1 MRIYNEWLA
10 GFCASHPERFA
21 GLAAIPSHS
30 IDAAVDEIKRVAAR
44 GAVRGV
50 EIANTHDLEPLFHP
64 DWYPVW
70 AAANEAKLP
79 VHFHTIGT
87 PKTDTEGFAPLQ
99 QRQAFAVSLTGF
111 QMAMSRILMEIIYGG
126 VLEAY
131 PDNKIVIG
139 GSGIGWIPYILDHM
153 DLEWERAVQGPHLGD
168 ETV

>member
-1 MRIYNEWLA
+1 M
-10 GFCASHPERFA
+10 
-21 GLAAIPSHS
+21 AAIPSHS

-44 GAVRGV
+44 GAVRVV
-50 EIANTHDLEPLFHP
+50 EIANSHDLKPLFHP
-64 DWYPVW
+64 DWYPLW

-87 PKTDTEGFAPLQ
+87 PNTDTEEFAALQ

-139 GSGIGWIPYILDHM
+139 GSGIGWIPYILDHR
-153 DLEWERAVQGPHLGD
+153 DLEWEEQFKDL
-168 ETV
+168 TL